1 MDRTQLVH
9 HAFASRPEDTQ
20 SLEISSAYSSPVSTI
35 GSQGG
40 FSPIGLGISHCGIEN
55 TFGQVRL
62 YAPSTPVPPAVPSQ
76 LVPEAAPY
84 DFQFKVDDDRSEYAI
99 YNGLPDASESSL
111 GVYSP
116 TAMSA
121 SPSYNSVDLDPR
133 QCTIPPNFYSWIQ
146 TPCSGPTTPS
156 ELVTSAVGS
165 GTGQWDQ
172 SLFSNTCA
180 PVNMPILPVINTP
193 YPAMQEDM
201 PFGSSSGQNM
211 TPERIMTQSRTASP
225 GTTETDSKSIK
236 GGRSPHGK
244 LVSASGLECPM
255 CGAKF
260 TRRSNCKEHQKAHDP
275 SWKKKHPCEECDKT
289 FGRMADLKRHLN
301 NVSQMAVLPTSNH

>member
-1 MDRTQLVH
+1 MDRTRLVH

-20 SLEISSAYSSPVSTI
+20 SLETSSVYSSPVSAI

-40 FSPIGLGISHCGIEN
+40 FSPIGLGISHCGMEN
-55 TFGQVRL
+55 AFGQVRL
-62 YAPSTPVPPAVPSQ
+62 YAPSMPVPPAMPSQ
-76 LVPEAAPY
+76 LVPEAAAY
-84 DFQFKVDDDRSEYAI
+84 DFQFKVDDDRSQYAI
-99 YNGLPDASESSL
+99 YNGLPDVSESSL

-121 SPSYNSVDLDPR
+121 SPSYNSVDFDPR
-133 QCTIPPNFYSWIQ
+133 QCTFPPNFYSWIQ

-156 ELVTSAVGS
+156 ELVTAAVDS
-165 GTGQWDQ
+165 GTGEWDQ

-180 PVNMPILPVINTP
+180 PVNMPILPVIDTP

-201 PFGSSSGQNM
+201 SLGSASGQNM

-225 GTTETDSKSIK
+225 GTTEMDSKSIK
-236 GGRSPHGK
+236 GGRSPRSK

-275 SWKKKHPCEECDKT
+275 SWKKKHPCEECGKT

-301 NVSQMAVLPTSNH
+301 SVHLGIRRRK